1 MWDNYFYHLIAIPVN
16 RIAAPSFFFKYSGN
30 SGSNMTNLFVSLLT
44 VISRVQFNGRLDID
58 ACSIL
63 FVGGDD
69 GEIADDNDDAGS
81 DQDFAG

>member
-1 MWDNYFYHLIAIPVN
+1 M
-16 RIAAPSFFFKYSGN
+16 
-30 SGSNMTNLFVSLLT
+30 T
-44 VISRVQFNGRLDID
+44 VINRMQLKSMTYWHEID
-58 ACSIL
+58 TIL

>member
-1 MWDNYFYHLIAIPVN
+1 MD
-16 RIAAPSFFFKYSGN
+16 
-30 SGSNMTNLFVSLLT
+30 TLLT
-44 VISRVQFNGRLDID
+44 QVST
-58 ACSIL
+58 L